1 MAITFRVGFQV
12 SDKELR
18 NSLNGIQKDIENAFN
33 IKTGMTSEIQ
43 KATQQAM
50 ILEKAMKRATT
61 DKGISFYS
69 LTSELNKAGTSASKL
84 TATLTAGGAQFAAS
98 LNAANTA
105 LATADRSVISLN
117 RKVAEMA
124 RVLTQSFKFT
134 AAQTFLQSVSNAA
147 QEAYQW
153 VYDLNKTVTDIS
165 VVTGYTG
172 DQLDKVT
179 KNAIAGAKEL
189 RIAANDYAE
198 GALIFYQQG
207 LGDDEVARRV
217 EITAQAARAAG
228 TSLEEMSSQ
237 LTAIWNTY
245 KMTGDEMQRAA
256 SVGAKMAGDTAVDF
270 ADIAEAM
277 QTAAAPAEQMG
288 VSYNSLAAIIATVGD
303 TTQQSASVIGNA
315 FKTIFSRFQQLKSEG
330 TDGEVTL
337 NRVSSQLQELGVN
350 VLDSAG
356 NLRSLDTV
364 IAEVGDQWDG
374 WSSKQ
379 QLAIAQLVGGTR
391 QYGQFLTLMNNFDKY
406 QDLLNSANLEDGSTL
421 TQQYEA
427 SLDSIESRAENAAES
442 MRRAFS
448 NLIDV
453 DLIKSGYG
461 VIEDLG
467 NVLETVLE
475 TMGGIKGV
483 GIIIAGIFSKQIVS
497 GISNAASKLK
507 TFATNLTPKQREKS
521 INRQYQAMGEETDR
535 QIARAQANGD
545 TEGVLNATGQK
556 AKTNFDKDV
565 ALINDRLTT
574 SLKSATGE
582 YKIQLQYQQS
592 LLKSSQELNQSAVD
606 RLTALEKQALKTQD
620 LSAAEQQRAQNEV
633 DQARDEQTEALTNL
647 QDLET
652 KWNKGSDGQGAI
664 KYRPNDDQEKIKLAA
679 ELAAARE
686 RATEA
691 TKKLQE
697 AENKLNTKNSAF
709 NKGMSDLIGSAA
721 GFEKMG
727 KSAEGLDDLK
737 QQMLSVVEVSGKT
750 GPEIDTLREQI
761 NNLGADGQEI
771 SAEGIN
777 ALIASISNLGK
788 ISSETEDSLG
798 ELIDAGGDMDTAEK
812 RKETASTPPPVEELP
827 EPKRDLGEAAT
838 SGING
843 LMQLASA
850 ATLATSAVST
860 LFATWS
866 DPDAS
871 GLEKVIAL
879 IGTLGAIIP
888 TIQMGVDGFNAI
900 KSAVINLSPALQ
912 QAIAQQA
919 AMAASSTTAAA
930 AAGAVGPAAAASGA
944 QAAAGGAAGAAA
956 GTSMAAAWAAA
967 LWPIVAIAAAIGAVV
982 AVVGFFVSE
991 ASNKSPEKQLEKT
1004 KEAAEGLATAAE
1016 EAQTAADNLRT
1027 TIEGYNDAVDTL
1039 NDCVVGTDEWKEAL
1053 EAANDAALELV
1064 NNLPDNADL
1073 EGLYSRNSE
1082 TDLIE
1087 FDQDKLAEIQEQA
1100 NLSANR
1106 AQYAAQVGEI
1116 SVQQATNNVQR
1127 ESVED
1132 SLFSK
1137 TNLTDSQITDLIDNH
1152 IQELGDALSADEFKQ
1167 KLEDLGAT
1175 FYGTD
1180 EQLQE
1185 LYTQCQNLASG
1196 MQNATDKAELF
1207 AQMQVDEIL
1216 GDDYSAAEKQIAGE
1230 QLTQSTEDWEQKY
1243 LGALTNGAF
1252 GSSEMANEW
1261 GDIYKSQDQI
1271 NKDLLA
1277 EYNRLTGK
1285 NWASSGNGVQGTDT
1299 NRIFEFINE
1308 EGEIVQLRA
1317 EQVAAEMAAAKAL
1330 EEVTGSAEKASQA
1343 LANLDSDY
1351 SEDFSNFI
1359 TSGNFNSMTEGE
1371 VSENFEVGDDG
1382 KVTTESAKEYL
1393 LNAFGSEENLQA
1405 YADSVGK
1412 TVDEVVQE
1420 VVDGANVTITA
1431 MDNISENL
1439 SRTPKKIYDGL
1450 IDEGT
1455 LENASVESQQ
1465 AVANMIQ
1472 NAFTANGEA
1481 GAQALSDFIDTAT
1494 EGLEPEE
1501 VDDFISTLGGIDWE
1515 NVTPEGLR
1523 EQLENAGFAMDD
1535 FTNGSL
1541 SELIAKMQEAS
1552 GLTFDSASENYN
1564 KYNDIGKELNYGS
1577 QISDED
1583 YQTLTDGGTNG
1594 MAQFFTQTQEGIWVL
1609 TGDATKFHEELR
1621 NQSTMT
1627 FEQLKQQQNE
1637 QKAIYDGIMN
1647 DINSGAITEEDLTE
1661 SVIGKTNGQEIK
1673 DAQLAYLTANKD
1685 TLSED
1690 QQTQLM
1696 EWTADDATFSAD
1708 DYAAIAEMAKEA
1720 GISIDGMRAAQEQLN
1735 EEMNQ
1740 VDEAEKMQELM
1751 DTLTENDIDPEEVF
1765 EMADGLQKMAEAS
1778 EGAAL
1783 GSEGLSEDLIDNAD
1797 AAAEV
1802 AKEIK
1807 RYDKAVESV
1816 ADNYEDWSDALE
1828 SGNLEDQTKAINEME
1843 EAYGNML
1850 DIDGSQLSQDFLTNA
1865 ENLELMKA
1873 AAEGDVAAMQ
1883 QLAEAAQNDILLH
1896 AEFAPEEGT
1905 NLYNQVMAM
1914 TSQIQDSIQDVEVG
1928 AELNDAGFLSE
1939 LTNLVNMAGLTAEEA
1954 TAYLSSMGIDA
1965 EIEEDKTK
1973 SQDEVVKQNIVPQL
1987 KQTGTMSVPVVAAD
2001 GSITYNEVPIEGV
2014 VYDTEPTDI
2023 TETRENT
2030 NFALKVTGATRNGNT
2045 FSSGG
2050 NFKHNNSTSGSGNS
2064 SPKKTGGGGGGGGGS
2079 APKHSAIKAKKYE
2092 PMAKDDRYSTIKAS
2106 IEEVQRSIDRL
2117 DETESDMY
2125 GGIRLKAIEQKTR
2138 QLHKQAESYK
2148 DLYKEAQKYLDIDQ
2162 ADAQKQS
2169 DDVSKELGVDL
2180 IDPTFNTT
2188 GFVSNRTEII
2198 KQLDELLEQK
2208 YNLYKAEADAY
2219 DADQSTDETRK
2230 ENIDKLKEDYEDTK
2244 ELVDEYVESLS
2255 QVDDTAQEAEDALK
2269 ELVEMIRTEIAN
2281 QVELI
2286 TYEIELKIDI
2296 SDRNIEYLEHVI
2308 DRLGDMGLQTGAA
2321 FQNMF
2326 DVLNNNKATFDN
2338 ALQGFNDLA
2347 AYLEDLR
2354 SPEGQAKF
2362 ISTYGPEAWAD
2373 YVNQGIL
2380 PEELYSAMEDEY
2392 STMFDAMESYY
2403 DMVDQMFEGYLDLL
2417 DIYQDRFDQIVDK
2430 LDTQMDRLDLYQE
2443 LLEFSGQQYTDEG
2456 REAMTEIYDTRLDTI
2471 STNMA
2476 AAQGRMDMLSGE
2488 VKTWNDSLMDFLNT
2502 YGEDPTQWDTATTSM
2517 YNNIMTNKEEVEAA
2531 FKEAEDDFYSN
2542 MQEFA
2547 STAAEAIEYGAE
2559 RIRQEIVNSLGG
2571 LFSDFSS
2578 MTEIYDQKETLRTFF
2593 LEDYDQ
2599 TYQLESLLREIDEA
2613 MEDVT
2618 DPERMNEYKALMEEI
2633 NKITEDGTKLTQTD
2647 VDLLKAKFEIQK
2659 AQDAYE
2665 EQKNMKTTMRLARDA
2680 SGNWNYVYSS
2690 DAEQSEDA
2698 VQALAD
2704 AQYNYDKLLHEA
2716 RDESS
2721 QMWLQIQQEFFEFQA
2736 EIDYA
2741 RLEHDEQYRQE
2752 IQEQWQYY
2760 VDLTG
2765 LYSDKI
2771 IQYNDMLGE
2780 NFADTTLGIVTNYD
2794 DMGKAQSDY
2803 TLKHE
2808 EYHEQLKEN
2817 TQKYGDKVNAV
2828 CDQAGMDYN
2837 NLAQQV
2843 KIECQKI
2850 RSENS
2855 LTLVS
2860 IQNLASQ
2867 GATALGRLSGTI
2879 TSSVNQW
2886 ISDLQRFEA
2895 EIQKALQ
2902 MLNGLTEESL
2912 QDYNNGGFDAQTYY
2926 TAVIQNYLYDNLV
2939 GPGSANG
2946 IWSEEEKREWITQGG
2961 GAEYLAKLE
2970 QELYNKMS
2978 SDALK
2983 ALGHS
2988 TLNSQSWEQIQAN
3001 IDKMVEAAI
3010 AGKLT
3015 GGVDEF
3021 DESEASKIY
3030 NDRYGNS
3037 SSLFTASGGLIKT
3050 PQIRSLAEEGPE
3062 LVLNNQ
3068 DTQNILDAV
3077 KNMREVVKMK
3087 MSNINT
3093 SIGKQTDGVSEKTVI
3108 NKDIQQVDQTV
3119 SIDATF
3125 PNVSVAAEIEEA
3137 LNNLINQ
3144 AVQYATRNNR

>member
-1 MAITFRVGFQV
+1 MALTFKVGFQV
-12 SDKELR
+12 DDKELK
-18 NSLNGIQKDIENAFN
+18 SGLQGIQKDIQNAFN
-33 IKTGMTSEIQ
+33 IKTGMTDDIA
-43 KATQQAM
+43 KATQQAQL
-50 ILEKAMKRATT
+50 LEKAIKRATT
-61 DKGISFYS
+61 DKGISYYS
-69 LTSELNKAGTSASKL
+69 LNSELIKAGSSAAKL
-84 TATLTAGGAQFAAS
+84 TSILASGGQQFAAS

-105 LATADRSVISLN
+105 FATADRSLLSLN
-117 RKVAEMA
+117 GKIKEMS
-124 RVLTQSFKFT
+124 RVVTQSFKFT
-134 AAQTFLQSVSNAA
+134 AAQTFLQSVANAA
-147 QEAYQW
+147 REAYQW
-153 VYDLNKTVTDIS
+153 VYDLNKTITDIS
-165 VVTGYTG
+165 VVTGYQG

-179 KNAIAGAKEL
+179 RNAIEGAERL
-189 RIAANDYAE
+189 RIAANEYAQ

-207 LGDDEVARRV
+207 LGDDEVARRT
-217 EITAQAARAAG
+217 EITAKAAAAAG
-228 TSLEEMSSQ
+228 SSLQDMSSQ

-245 KMTGDEMQRAA
+245 KMVGDEQQRAA
-256 SVGAKMAGDTAVDF
+256 SVGAKMAADTAVDF

-364 IAEVGDQWDG
+364 IAEVGDQWDD

-406 QDLLNSANLEDGSTL
+406 QDLLNSANIEDGSTL
-421 TQQYEA
+421 EQQYE
-427 SLDSIESRAENAAES
+427 STLESIESKALNAGEAWS
-442 MRRAFS
+442 RAFGQ
-448 NLIDV
+448 LIDEDAV
-453 DLIKSGYG
+453 KGFYDILEGIGDL
-461 VIEDLG
+461 LG
-467 NVLETVLE
+467 GFLDNV
-475 TMGGIKGV
+475 GGIRAGFVLLGTYLSSK
-483 GIIIAGIFSKQIVS
+483 IIPFLTQAGKQ
-497 GISNAASKLK
+497 AL
-507 TFATNLTPKQREKS
+507 TLATNLTRDGRQAN
-521 INRQYQAMGEETDR
+521 INREFNANKAALDKNLQNGNINQGDYEAAVQKNEFSR
-535 QIARAQANGD
+535 QTAQ
-545 TEGVLNATGQK
+545 
-556 AKTNFDKDV
+556 
-565 ALINDRLTT
+565 INDKINTALT
-574 SLKSATGE
+574 KATGE
-582 YKIQLQYQQS
+582 YKLQLEYARD
-592 LLKSSQELNQSAVD
+592 LVKSAQELFQISVD
-606 RLTALEKQALKTQD
+606 QAKKQEEALQK
-620 LSAAEQQRAQNEV
+620 EQQRVQAARDYAQAARLAEANTQKDLAKQEMNAATGKVGGLTRSVNQIQTQIQNTEDESEKAALIEKLTQKQQELAQATREAEIAQENYNKAVAAVHALERGTSADPTEKKILSAQKLETAYNDMALTLSEYQRKAAVNDESADFEKVRVAIQNTINKLKDLAIASDAPTEQIDELSQKLSQIDDVSGVDELINQINGLSQAMNNLPQNENV
-633 DQARDEQTEALTNL
+633 DLNIDTTSADELMSTAGDVGRARGQQDQGEETLRGGDQNGRRGFLSGNPQTVEQVAQGITQIGVSAGMAVMQVTSLFDALGQA
-647 QDLET
+647 ET
-652 KWNKGSDGQGAI
+652 V
-664 KYRPNDDQEKIKLAA
+664 PEKLAA
-679 ELAAARE
+679 IGSNLLMLIPSIISIASSFDVAALGAKLFGNAAMSAGAKSALA
-686 RATEA
+686 
-691 TKKLQE
+691 
-697 AENKLNTKNSAF
+697 F
-709 NKGMSDLIGSAA
+709 GLIGVAVLAVVAA
-721 GFEKMG
+721 IAGLVALWKDNSMG
-727 KSAEGLDDLK
+727 SAEGQLK
-737 QQMLSVVEVSGKT
+737 KQ
-750 GPEIDTLREQI
+750 RE
-761 NNLGADGQEI
+761 
-771 SAEGIN
+771 
-777 ALIASISNLGK
+777 AL
-788 ISSETEDSLG
+788 
-798 ELIDAGGDMDTAEK
+798 
-812 RKETASTPPPVEELP
+812 
-827 EPKRDLGEAAT
+827 
-838 SGING
+838 
-843 LMQLASA
+843 
-850 ATLATSAVST
+850 
-860 LFATWS
+860 
-866 DPDAS
+866 
-871 GLEKVIAL
+871 
-879 IGTLGAIIP
+879 
-888 TIQMGVDGFNAI
+888 
-900 KSAVINLSPALQ
+900 
-912 QAIAQQA
+912 
-919 AMAASSTTAAA
+919 
-930 AAGAVGPAAAASGA
+930 
-944 QAAAGGAAGAAA
+944 
-956 GTSMAAAWAAA
+956 
-967 LWPIVAIAAAIGAVV
+967 
-982 AVVGFFVSE
+982 
-991 ASNKSPEKQLEKT
+991 
-1004 KEAAEGLATAAE
+1004 EGLTSAAE

-1027 TIEGYNDAVDTL
+1027 SIENYDTAVDKL
-1039 NDCVVGTDEWKEAL
+1039 NDCVVGTEEWRDALQEAN
-1053 EAANDAALELV
+1053 ESAMELIS
-1064 NNLPDNADL
+1064 NLPDNADIS
-1073 EGLYSRNSE
+1073 GLYERNAE
-1082 TDLIE
+1082 TGLIE
-1087 FDQDKLAEIQEQA
+1087 FDENKLEQVQEQA
-1100 NLSANR
+1100 DQQATQ
-1106 AQYAAQVGEI
+1106 AQYAAQIGEV
-1116 SVQQATNNVQR
+1116 SVQQKSNVVDLQNLR
-1127 ESVED
+1127 DSIYDESSMTKTSSEIED
-1132 SLFSK
+1132 I
-1137 TNLTDSQITDLIDNH
+1137 ITEH
-1152 IQELGDALSADEFKQ
+1152 MDEFMGALDATQ
-1167 KLEDLGAT
+1167 FADLLEKYGVTLTGTEAEIENLRQQTIQLG
-1175 FYGTD
+1175 
-1180 EQLQE
+1180 Q
-1185 LYTQCQNLASG
+1185 S
-1196 MQNATDKAELF
+1196 MQNASDKAELF
-1207 AQMQVDEIL
+1207 AGIQVDNIL
-1216 GDDYSAAEKQIAGE
+1216 GDDYSAEVKQMV
-1230 QLTQSTEDWEQKY
+1230 TEGLSSRQDELEDDY
-1243 LGALTNGAF
+1243 LGKLTND
-1252 GSSEMANEW
+1252 SSLSDDSYYY
-1261 GDIYKSQDQI
+1261 GDIAKQMSEIPEKLI
-1271 NKDLLA
+1271 N
-1277 EYNRLTGK
+1277 EYNQLTGK
-1285 NWASSGNGVQGTDT
+1285 NWASSGNGVQGTDS

-1330 EEVTGSAEKASQA
+1330 EEVTGSAESAAKA
-1343 LANLDSDY
+1343 LENLDSDY
-1351 SEDFSNFI
+1351 AEDFNNFI
-1359 TSGNFNSMTEGE
+1359 QNGNFNSMTEDE
-1371 VSENFEVGDDG
+1371 LNSTFEKDKEGN
-1382 KVTTESAKEYL
+1382 VTLESAREYAE
-1393 LNAFGSEENLQA
+1393 NALGGEQGLREMVAATLGKSAAEITDEEINNYVQQIADAAEISFTAL
-1405 YADSVGK
+1405 DSVGSNLTDRAK
-1412 TVDEVVQE
+1412 K
-1420 VVDGANVTITA
+1420 AF
-1431 MDNISENL
+1431 DNMV
-1439 SRTPKKIYDGL
+1439 
-1450 IDEGT
+1450 DEGT
-1455 LENASVESQQ
+1455 LKGLTADQQMNVTDMVAQVFEGGGTKAVEKLQE
-1465 AVANMIQ
+1465 V
-1472 NAFTANGEA
+1472 FDG
-1481 GAQALSDFIDTAT
+1481 IDDTVLPDVID
-1494 EGLEPEE
+1494 ELE
-1501 VDDFISTLGGIDWE
+1501 GIDWQ
-1515 NVTPEGLR
+1515 NISPGQLQ
-1523 EQLENAGFAMDD
+1523 EQLEQAGIATDD
-1535 FTNGSL
+1535 FAASL
-1541 SELIAKMQEAS
+1541 PTLIELMKEAAGIDFSTASQQYKDFKAIA
-1552 GLTFDSASENYN
+1552 DS
-1564 KYNDIGKELNYGS
+1564 
-1577 QISDED
+1577 ISSDRSIDED
-1583 YQTLTDGGTNG
+1583 AYKKLEEAGIQVDNFVTKLQDGTY
-1594 MAQFFTQTQEGIWVL
+1594 AV
-1609 TGDATKFHEELR
+1609 TGDVDEFYNLVMQKSGQGFD
-1621 NQSTMT
+1621 
-1627 FEQLKQQQNE
+1627 QLKQQVDDQYDTISTVQNR
-1637 QKAIYDGIMN
+1637 A
-1647 DINSGAITEEDLTE
+1647 E
-1661 SVIGKTNGQEIK
+1661 SYNAVEGQDYYK
-1673 DAQLAYLTANKD
+1673 DVLQANAF
-1685 TLSED
+1685 
-1690 QQTQLM
+1690 QR
-1696 EWTADDATFSAD
+1696 DDATGQYAYNYDLIAQQLDYIKARTGEVNAEWQDALDNQTMDYETRKAILDEINRLGDDTEDFAQAMGDAAENAKEVEDAMALQDTLDEGALAGIDSKEILELGEHIQEIAD
-1708 DYAAIAEMAKEA
+1708 D
-1720 GISIDGMRAAQEQLN
+1720 N
-1735 EEMNQ
+1735 
-1740 VDEAEKMQELM
+1740 
-1751 DTLTENDIDPEEVF
+1751 
-1765 EMADGLQKMAEAS
+1765 
-1778 EGAAL
+1778 
-1783 GSEGLSEDLIDNAD
+1783 EDLAD
-1797 AAAEV
+1797 SLKDDAAAAAEV

-1816 ADNYEDWSDALE
+1816 ADNYEDWSAALE
-1828 SGNLEDQTKAINEME
+1828 SGNLEDQTEAINEME
-1843 EAYGNML
+1843 EAYGNLL

-1928 AELNDAGFLSE
+1928 AELNDAGFLAE
-1939 LTNLVNMAGLTAEEA
+1939 LSNLVNMAGLTAEEA

-1973 SQDEVVKQNIVPQL
+1973 TQDQVVKQNIVPQL

-2064 SPKKTGGGGGGGGGS
+2064 SPKKSGGGGKGGGGS

-2125 GGIRLKAIEQKTR
+2125 GGVRLKAIEQKTR

-2169 DDVSKELGVDL
+2169 DEVSKELGVDL

-2188 GFVSNRTEII
+2188 GFVSNKTEII

-2219 DADQSTDETRK
+2219 DADKSTDEARK

-2244 ELVDEYVESLS
+2244 ELVDDYVESLS

-2296 SDRNIEYLEHVI
+2296 SDRDIEYLEHVI

-2362 ISTYGPEAWAD
+2362 IATYGPEAWAD

-2488 VKTWNDSLMDFLNT
+2488 VKTWNDSLTNFLDT

-2517 YNNIMTNKEEVEAA
+2517 YNNIMKNKEEVEAA
-2531 FKEAEDDFYSN
+2531 FKEAEDDFYAN

-2599 TYQLESLLREIDEA
+2599 TYQLESLLRDIDEA

-2690 DAEQSEDA
+2690 DAQQSEDA

-2780 NFADTTLGIVTNYD
+2780 DFADTTLGIVTNYD

-2843 KIECQKI
+2843 KTECQKI

-2912 QDYNNGGFDAQTYY
+2912 QDYNNGGFDAQTDY

-3015 GGVDEF
+3015 GGVDEV

-3077 KNMREVVKMK
+3077 KNMREVVRMK

-3093 SIGKQTDGVSEKTVI
+3093 SIGKQAEGVSDKTVI